1 MSSSLAKA
9 FFPLGD
15 ETLEQTARW
24 FHALGD
30 ETRLQIIDRLSE
42 GEQCVCDLTDL
53 LETGQSR
60 LSFHLKILKD
70 AGILK
75 DRRDG
80 RWVYY
85 SLNPEAVEKLE
96 CFVGELKEC
105 CRRLRGVS
113 RCCK

>member
-1 MSSSLAKA
+1 MPSAAAKA
-9 FFPLGD
+9 YFPLRE

-53 LETGQSR
+53 LATGQSR

-70 AGILK
+70 AGILN
-75 DRRDG
+75 DRREG

-85 SLNPEAVEKLE
+85 ALNPAAVEKLE
-96 CFVGELKEC
+96 RFVGDLKAC
-105 CRRLRGVS
+105 CQNLRRRA
-113 RCCK
+113 RCCP

>member
-1 MSSSLAKA
+1 MPSTKTK
-9 FFPLGD
+9 D
-15 ETLEQTARW
+15 LERAARW
-24 FHALGD
+24 FHALSD
-30 ETRLQIIDRLSE
+30 ETRLKIIDCVLE
-42 GEQCVCDLTDL
+42 CEQCVCDLTDL

-75 DRRDG
+75 DRREG

-96 CFVGELKEC
+96 RFVGDLKTC
-105 CRRLRGVS
+105 CQNLQRS
-113 RCCK
+113 PRCCP

>member
-1 MSSSLAKA
+1 MSFAVAKIH
-9 FFPLGD
+9 FPVHE

-30 ETRLQIIDRLSE
+30 ETRLQIINRLSE

-53 LETGQSR
+53 LATGQSR

-70 AGILK
+70 AGILT
-75 DRRDG
+75 DRREG

-85 SLNPEAVEKLE
+85 ALNPEAVEKLE
-96 CFVGELKEC
+96 RFVGDLKTC
-105 CRRLRGVS
+105 CQNLRRRA
-113 RCCK
+113 RCCP

>member
-1 MSSSLAKA
+1 MPLASAKA
-9 FFPLGD
+9 FFPLRE
-15 ETLEQTARW
+15 ETLEETARW

-70 AGILK
+70 VGILT
-75 DRRDG
+75 DRREG

-85 SLNPEAVEKLE
+85 ALNPAAVEKLE
-96 CFVGELKEC
+96 RFVGELKTC
-105 CRRLRGVS
+105 CRKARAGS
-113 RCCK
+113 RCCP

>member
-1 MSSSLAKA
+1 MSSAA
-9 FFPLGD
+9 ATAYFPLRE

-42 GEQCVCDLTDL
+42 GEQCVCELTDL

-70 AGILK
+70 AGILT
-75 DRRDG
+75 DRREG

-85 SLNPEAVEKLE
+85 ALNPAAVEKLE
-96 CFVGELKEC
+96 CFVGELKTC
-105 CRRLRGVS
+105 CQNLRRSV
-113 RCCK
+113 RCCP

>member
-1 MSSSLAKA
+1 MSGAAAKA
-9 FFPLGD
+9 FFPLRE
-15 ETLEQTARW
+15 ETLEETVRW

-30 ETRLQIIDRLSE
+30 ETRLQIIDRLGE

-70 AGILK
+70 AGILT
-75 DRRDG
+75 DRREG

-85 SLNPEAVEKLE
+85 ALNPAAVEKLE
-96 CFVGELKEC
+96 RFVGELKAC
-105 CRRLRGVS
+105 CRKAGVGS
-113 RCCK
+113 RCCP

>member
-1 MSSSLAKA
+1 MPAAVTKS
-9 FFPLGD
+9 FFPLRED
-15 ETLEQTARW
+15 TLRQTARW

-30 ETRLQIIDRLSE
+30 ETRLRIIDRLSE
-42 GEQCVCDLTDL
+42 GEQCVCELTDL

-70 AGILK
+70 VGILK
-75 DRRDG
+75 DRREG

-85 SLNPEAVEKLE
+85 SLNPEAAERLE
-96 CFVGELKEC
+96 RFVGELKGC
-105 CRRLRGVS
+105 CQKLQEES